1 MTFLGGL
8 YAPPKKSM
16 GLEGRVHGVLC
27 VLLWFGPRYVQLRFC
42 DFSSQLICT
51 PEAKAWV
58 GEKQAACLRAPQFKK
73 KHIAKRKSYDTENAQ
88 KRRCLGGNRILW
100 TSGQVTEVHKILV
113 TT

>member
-1 MTFLGGL
+1 
-8 YAPPKKSM
+8 M

-42 DFSSQLICT
+42 DFSSRLICT

-58 GEKQAACLRAPQFKK
+58 GEKQAACLRAPRFKK

-88 KRRCLGGNRILW
+88 PLFFFGLTLPLFLMLGFG
-100 TSGQVTEVHKILV
+100 SAFPPD
-113 TT
+113 